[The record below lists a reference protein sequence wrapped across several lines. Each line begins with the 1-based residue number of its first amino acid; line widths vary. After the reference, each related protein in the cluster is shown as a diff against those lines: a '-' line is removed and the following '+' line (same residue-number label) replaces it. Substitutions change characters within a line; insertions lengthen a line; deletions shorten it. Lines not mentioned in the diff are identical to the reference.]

1 MGFLRRFFTL
11 NDTPH
16 HIAAGAAVGLL
27 MGILPVEGI
36 ITSLLVATIFRFNR
50 AAAMISI
57 AAANIWA
64 MIVTLPLAATIGGF
78 LFGINSAELASQF
91 YQTYHSGWGY
101 LLTKESFFKLTFP
114 LITGYVIVA
123 GIISLIFYFLLYFL
137 LRSDSNRHLP
147 AGK

>member
-11 NDTPH
+11 DDTPH
-16 HIAAGAAVGLL
+16 HIAAGAAVGLM
-27 MGILPVEGI
+27 MGILPAEGI
-36 ITSLLVATIFRFNR
+36 VTSLLITT
-50 AAAMISI
+50 MISI
-57 AAANIWA
+57 AATNIWA

-101 LLTKESFFKLTFP
+101 LLTKESFFNLTFP

-123 GIISLIFYFLLYFL
+123 GIISLMFYFLLYFL
-137 LRSDSNRHLP
+137 LRSDSNRRLP